1 MDFEPGGSRYRI
13 GKWTAGRRCGAQSYA
28 SRVRACFIIGR
39 DAGAFALGGIVSSI
53 SVKGII
59 IGNLTLLL
67 AGVVI
72 GVVLVVV
79 YAAPYALEDFERLEE
94 SILSGIGMPGVL
106 FLNGIAAVIAGY
118 VAAWVAGKG
127 ELINGALSS
136 ILVIGY
142 DIFTIVSLADEF
154 VIYDVADLAL
164 APLLGLLGGYVRLS
178 LMRISAA

>member
-1 MDFEPGGSRYRI
+1 
-13 GKWTAGRRCGAQSYA
+13 
-28 SRVRACFIIGR
+28 
-39 DAGAFALGGIVSSI
+39 VSSI

-59 IGNLTLLL
+59 VGNLTALL

-72 GVVLVVV
+72 GVVLVVM

-94 SILSGIGMPGVL
+94 SISSGIGMLGVL
-106 FLNGIAAVIAGY
+106 AFNGIAALMAGY

-136 ILVIGY
+136 ILAVGS
-142 DIFTIVSLADEF
+142 DIYNIVSLADEF

-164 APLLGLLGGYVRLS
+164 APLLGVLGGYLRLRS
-178 LMRISAA
+178 MQISAA

>member
-1 MDFEPGGSRYRI
+1 M
-13 GKWTAGRRCGAQSYA
+13 
-28 SRVRACFIIGR
+28 
-39 DAGAFALGGIVSSI
+39 SSI

-59 IGNLTLLL
+59 VGNLTALL

-72 GVVLVVV
+72 GVVLVVM
-79 YAAPYALEDFERLEE
+79 YAAPYTLEDFERLEE
-94 SILSGIGMPGVL
+94 SISSGIGMLGVL
-106 FLNGIAAVIAGY
+106 AFNGIAALMAGY

-136 ILVIGY
+136 ILAVGS
-142 DIFTIVSLADEF
+142 DIYNIVSLADEF

-164 APLLGLLGGYVRLS
+164 APLLGLLGGYARLS